1 MNPKP
6 QHPLDPDPLP
16 VNRTEPDPGT
26 ASDALA
32 RQAAQLE
39 IENRALREAVMAGG
53 APTESLFRKVFETS
67 PDGISI
73 SRLSDGRFL
82 NVNDGFA
89 TLSGFS
95 RESLIGKS
103 SLEVSL
109 WTDPTQ
115 RQDFV
120 ARLQRNGKVQ
130 NFEAR
135 VRLGDGS
142 ATVGLISAVLLDIDG
157 ESHVLSLVRD
167 IGQLK
172 KAQQAL
178 QAAYRFLEI
187 VHSPADLD
195 STLHTFVREIKALTD
210 CGAAGIRILDTE
222 GNIPYATIEGFCGA
236 FVNLEND
243 LSIHSDHCMC
253 SRVIRGEADPLQ
265 PFFTDTGSFFTPS
278 TSRLLQGLTAEQAC
292 PLRGNCNRFGYE
304 SVALIPVR
312 AENRIIGLIHVADER
327 EDQISLETVRLLE
340 NAALQL
346 GAGIQRMRAEEEL
359 RQTNER
365 LEERVAERTSEVFRS
380 NEQLKTEVRERQR
393 AEVRLREQQEMLQAV
408 FNGISDPLILIN
420 QNLTVLMV
428 NSAAVRYL
436 AAAGPEALVG
446 RTCRQMMQHN
456 PEACDVCQVPWSV
469 GQGQTVTFEREG
481 FINPER
487 QEQVVVYPVAD
498 PKNGTGLA
506 VIRINDITESRLLE
520 RQVIQSEK
528 MASLG
533 MLVSSI
539 AHELNNPNSFIAF
552 NVPILRE
559 YFTELLPIIDKHAAA
574 DPEFEVLGMPYPQ
587 FRQDVFNLLGNLTH
601 GSQRIDAFIGNLRE
615 FVRTRPDTAMKWM
628 DLKEVVQ
635 RALAMC
641 SSKVRKTVRT
651 LEVDLPE
658 GDPQIYGNPGTL
670 EQILINLLVNAAQA
684 SNGEDSRVR
693 LTVAR
698 GDDPTARWMITVTD
712 NGCGMDED
720 TRLKIFEP
728 FFSTKQNEGG
738 TGLGLYICRRL
749 LRDMGGKI
757 KVESR
762 SGQGSVFTV
771 TLPELQSPGT

>member
-1 MNPKP
+1 MNQKP
-6 QHPLDPDPLP
+6 QHPSDPDPLP
-16 VNRTEPDPGT
+16 ADRTEPDPGT

-53 APTESLFRKVFETS
+53 APAESLFRKVFETS

-89 TLSGFS
+89 VLSGFS
-95 RESLIGKS
+95 REALIGKS

-109 WTDPTQ
+109 WADPTE

-120 ARLQRNGKVQ
+120 ARLQREGKVQ
-130 NFEAR
+130 NFEAQM
-135 VRLGDGS
+135 RLGDGS
-142 ATVGLISAVLLDIDG
+142 ATVGLISAALLDIDG
-157 ESHVLSLVRD
+157 EPHVLSLLRD
-167 IGQLK
+167 IGQIK
-172 KAQQAL
+172 KAEQAL
-178 QAAYRFLEI
+178 QAAYRFLDI
-187 VHSPADLD
+187 VHSPSDLEP
-195 STLHTFVREIKALTD
+195 TLHAFVREIKELTG
-210 CGAAGIRILDTE
+210 CGAAGVRMLDAE
-222 GNIPYATIEGFCGA
+222 GNIPYTTIEGFCDA
-236 FVNLEND
+236 FVHLESD

-253 SRVIRGEADPLQ
+253 SRVILGEADPLQ
-265 PFFTDTGSFFTPS
+265 PFFTETGSFFTPS
-278 TSRLLQGLTAEQAC
+278 TSRLLQGLTAGQTA
-292 PLRGNCNRFGYE
+292 PLRSNCNRFGYE

-327 EDQISLETVRLLE
+327 KDRISPETVRLLE

-346 GAGIQRMRAEEEL
+346 GAGIQRLRAEEAL

-365 LEERVAERTSEVFRS
+365 LEERVAERTAEVIRS
-380 NEQLKTEVRERQR
+380 NAQLKTEIQERQR
-393 AEVRLREQQEMLQAV
+393 AEVRLREQQEMLQTV
-408 FNGISDPLILIN
+408 FNGISDPLILIDHD
-420 QNLTVLMV
+420 LKVLMV
-428 NSAAVRYL
+428 NSAAERYFESD
-436 AAAGPEALVG
+436 GPEVLLG
-446 RTCRQMMQHN
+446 RTCRQVMQHN
-456 PEACDVCQVPWSV
+456 PEACKVCQVPWSV
-469 GQGQTVTFEREG
+469 EEGHTVTFEREG
-481 FINPER
+481 FIDPER
-487 QEQVVVYPVAD
+487 QEQVVIYPVTA
-498 PKNGTGLA
+498 PKGGTRLA
-506 VIRINDITESRLLE
+506 VIRINDITESRLFE

-539 AHELNNPNSFIAF
+539 AHELNNPNSFIVF

-559 YFTELLPIIDKHAAA
+559 YFTELLPILDRHAAA
-574 DPEFEVLGMPYPQ
+574 CPDFEVLGMPYPQ
-587 FRQDVFNLLGNLTH
+587 FRQDVFSLLDNLTH
-601 GSQRIDAFIGNLRE
+601 GAQRIDAFIGNLRE

-628 DLKEVVQ
+628 DLKEVVH

-641 SSKVRKTVRT
+641 SSKVRKTVRS

-658 GDPQIYGNPGTL
+658 GEPQIYGNPGAL

-684 SNGEDSRVR
+684 SEGEDSRVR

-698 GDDPTARWMITVTD
+698 GDDPTAQWTITVVD
-712 NGCGMDED
+712 NGCGMDER

-728 FFSTKQNEGG
+728 FFSTKHNEGG

-762 SGQGSVFTV
+762 PGQGSAFTV
-771 TLPELQSPGT
+771 TLPEPQSREA

>member
-1 MNPKP
+1 M
-6 QHPLDPDPLP
+6 PDTDQTDL
-16 VNRTEPDPGT
+16 RTTCET
-26 ASDALA
+26 LSRRVAE
-32 RQAAQLE
+32 LE
-39 IENRALREAVMAGG
+39 IENRALHEAVMTGV
-53 APTESLFRKVFETS
+53 APAESLFRKVFETS
-67 PDGISI
+67 PDGIGI

-95 RESLIGKS
+95 RNALIGKS

-109 WTDPTQ
+109 WADPSE

-120 ARLQRNGKVQ
+120 ARLQRTGEVQ

-142 ATVGLISAVLLDIDG
+142 ATVGLISAALLDIDG
-157 ESHVLSLVRD
+157 EPHVLSMVRD
-167 IGQLK
+167 IGELK

-187 VHSPADLD
+187 VNSLSDLD
-195 STLHTFVREIKALTD
+195 STLHAFAREIKELTG
-210 CGAAGIRILDTE
+210 CGAAGIRMLDAE
-222 GNIPYATIEGFCGA
+222 GNIPYAIIEGFCDA

-278 TSRLLQGLTAEQAC
+278 TSRLLQGLTAEQAAL
-292 PLRGNCNRFGYE
+292 LRGNCNRFGYQ

-312 AENRIIGLIHVADER
+312 AENRVIGLIHVADER
-327 EDQISLETVRLLE
+327 EDRISSDTVRLLE

-359 RQTNER
+359 RRTNER
-365 LEERVAERTSEVFRS
+365 LEERVAERTAEVIRS
-380 NEQLKTEVRERQR
+380 NAQLKTEIHERQR

-408 FNGISDPLILIN
+408 FNGISDPLILIDHD
-420 QNLTVLMV
+420 LKVLMV
-428 NSAAVRYL
+428 N
-436 AAAGPEALVG
+436 AAAERYFGADGPEALLG
-446 RTCRQMMQHN
+446 RTCRQVMRHN
-456 PEACDVCQVPWSV
+456 PEACKVCQVPWSV
-469 GQGQTVTFEREG
+469 EEGHTVTFEREG
-481 FINPER
+481 FIDPER
-487 QEQVVVYPVAD
+487 QEQVVIYPVTA
-498 PKNGTGLA
+498 PKSGSRLA

-539 AHELNNPNSFIAF
+539 AHELNNPNSFIVF

-559 YFTELLPIIDKHAAA
+559 YFTELLPILDRHAAA
-574 DPEFEVLGMPYPQ
+574 CPDFEVLGMPYPQ
-587 FRQDVFNLLGNLTH
+587 FRKDLFNLLDNLTH
-601 GSQRIDAFIGNLRE
+601 GAQRIDAFIGNLRE
-615 FVRTRPDTAMKWM
+615 FVRTQPDTTMKWM
-628 DLKEVVQ
+628 DLKEVIH
-635 RALAMC
+635 RAVAMC
-641 SSKVRKTVRT
+641 RSKVRKTVRI

-658 GDPQIYGNPGTL
+658 DDPQIYGNPGAL

-684 SNGEDSRVR
+684 SDGEDSRVR
-693 LTVAR
+693 LAVSR
-698 GDDPTARWMITVTD
+698 SDDPTARLTITVAD
-712 NGCGMDED
+712 NGCGMDEK
-720 TRLKIFEP
+720 TRSKIFEP

-738 TGLGLYICRRL
+738 TGLGLYVCRRL
-749 LRDMGGKI
+749 VRDLGGKVQ
-757 KVESR
+757 VESEPGR
-762 SGQGSVFTV
+762 GSVFTI
-771 TLPELQSPGT
+771 TLPQPPSPST